1 MFRNTCWSVL
11 ATSLLVFISGCG
23 HGDART
29 ANLEKAREINKHNV
43 AKLRSCIG
51 LYCLRNE
58 MKAPKSEKQLSSFLT
73 SGKVNRNLER
83 LDLTVDSVSDIFS
96 SDRDGQPLKVR
107 WGVRTG
113 PIAFETE
120 GVDGIRL
127 VAAHDKVLK
136 VDSDEEFDR
145 LLRGEYEFGPP
156 KVLHEAP

>member
-1 MFRNTCWSVL
+1 VFRNTCWSVL

-96 SDRDGQPLKVR
+96 SDRDGQP
-107 WGVRTG
+107 
-113 PIAFETE
+113 TE